1 MTEEY
6 SIINWNFVLP
16 KNCNPVDLFLVPL
29 THQLSN
35 LKANEKL
42 HIILDARNVNSIGLQ
57 NKMKMDAYWRRY
69 KGLLNERLHYSTL
82 YVNTEEQKKKLDKI
96 YRSSKSCTT
105 PYRIILESEL
115 QEYLVNNEISN
126 NNVVCT

>member
-35 LKANEKL
+35 LKKNEKL

-57 NKMKMDAYWRRY
+57 NKMKMDWGRDLRARPTRVGSTMDRLFFPRHREWIQRFRY
-69 KGLLNERLHYSTL
+69 QG
-82 YVNTEEQKKKLDKI
+82 
-96 YRSSKSCTT
+96 
-105 PYRIILESEL
+105 
-115 QEYLVNNEISN
+115 
-126 NNVVCT
+126 

>member
-29 THQLSN
+29 TQQLSN
-35 LKANEKL
+35 LKENEKL

-69 KGLLNERLHYSTL
+69 KNLLNQRLHFSTL

-96 YRSSKSCTT
+96 YKSSNSCTT
-105 PYRIILESEL
+105 PYRIILETEL
-115 QEYLVNNEISN
+115 EDYLTNNEISN
-126 NNVVCT
+126 NVVCN